1 MDVPRDMRKRPGKKK
16 KRKKPHDQQNFYVV
30 STWTNIVKNF
40 QPSAISFKKNI
51 HIFVKDIINLQ
62 DLHQ

>member
-16 KRKKPHDQQNFYVV
+16 KRMRKKPHDQQNFYVV

-40 QPSAISFKKNI
+40 QPSAISFQKIFIEGGEKK
-51 HIFVKDIINLQ
+51 VDKPKT
-62 DLHQ
+62 